1 MVPGF
6 LGGFPDLKIEAKY
19 DVIIAGGGLSGLS
32 LAWYLAKGGYKGE
45 VLVADSTFAPTND
58 KTWCFWTNK
67 EPPFRDIIFKKWK
80 KTWVSVLDYSTFR
93 YLNEYSYYCIRSGD
107 FREYVLRELKK
118 HKNFDLLEDNIL
130 DFSSNKSKAVM
141 LTKGGDS
148 YIANNIFQSV
158 MKPRNLDRSQI
169 KYPLIQHF
177 LGWEIKAIE
186 PIFDPETFTIMDF
199 DNDFSPGVGFMYVLP
214 YTQQKALLEFTVF
227 SEEAL
232 KKKKYKKKIKHY
244 LLHELGLDEDHYTIK
259 RKEYGEIPMEDRPY
273 VPYYDNNIFNL
284 GAVGGQTK
292 PSTGYTFTRI
302 QDYTQQLAHNLIQGF
317 EPLPPPR
324 SHFKYRYYDLLLLH
338 ILSNSTED
346 SLRVFRS
353 LFKKNNFD
361 ELFRFLGEDTNL
373 RQDLKIMSSVPYMPF
388 FKAIWKNL

>member
-1 MVPGF
+1 MKV
-6 LGGFPDLKIEAKY
+6 EAKY

-32 LAWYLAKGGYKGE
+32 LAWYLAKGNYKGE
-45 VLVADSTFAPTND
+45 VLVTDSTFAPTND

-67 EPPFRDIIFKKWK
+67 EPPFRDIIYKKWK
-80 KTWVSVLDYSTFR
+80 KTWVSVLDYNTFR

-107 FREYVLRELKK
+107 FREYVLSELKK

-130 DFSSNKSKAVM
+130 DFSSNQSKAVM

-148 YIANNIFQSV
+148 YIANHIFQSI
-158 MKPRNLDRSQI
+158 MKPKDLDRSQI

-177 LGWEIKAIE
+177 LGWEIKTFE
-186 PIFDPETFTIMDF
+186 PAFDPETFTIMDF
-199 DNDFSPGVGFMYVLP
+199 DNDFEPGVGFMYVLP
-214 YTQQKALLEFTVF
+214 YTQNKALLEFTVF
-227 SEEAL
+227 SEDVL

-244 LLHELGLDEDHYTIK
+244 LLHELGLDRDHYEIR
-259 RKEYGEIPMEDRPY
+259 RKEYGEIPMEDRPHL
-273 VPYYDNNIFNL
+273 PYYDKNIINL
-284 GAVGGQTK
+284 GSVGGQTK

-302 QDYTQQLAHNLIQGF
+302 QDYTQKLAQNLIQGF
-317 EPLPPPR
+317 EPLPPQQ
-324 SHFKYRYYDLLLLH
+324 SKLKYRYYDLLLLH
-338 ILSNSTED
+338 ILSNSTND

-361 ELFRFLGEDTNL
+361 EIFRFLGEDTNL
-373 RQDLKIMSSVPYMPF
+373 RQDLKIMSSVPYIPF

>member
-1 MVPGF
+1 M
-6 LGGFPDLKIEAKY
+6 KIEAKY

-32 LAWYLAKGGYKGE
+32 LAWYLAKGNYKGE
-45 VLVADSTFAPTND
+45 VLVTDSTFAPTND

-67 EPPFRDIIFKKWK
+67 EPPFRDIIYKKWK

-130 DFSSNKSKAVM
+130 DFSSNQSKAVM

-148 YIANNIFQSV
+148 YIANYIFQSI
-158 MKPRNLDRSQI
+158 MKPKDLDRSQI

-177 LGWEIKAIE
+177 LGWEIKTLE
-186 PIFDPETFTIMDF
+186 PAFDPETFTIMDF
-199 DNDFSPGVGFMYVLP
+199 DNEFEPGVGFMYVLP
-214 YTQQKALLEFTVF
+214 YTQSKALLEFTVF
-227 SEEAL
+227 SENVL

-244 LLHELGLDEDHYTIK
+244 LLHELGLDKDHYEIR
-259 RKEYGEIPMEDRPY
+259 RKEYGEIPMEDRPH
-273 VPYYDNNIFNL
+273 VPYYDKNIINL
-284 GAVGGQTK
+284 GSVGGQTK

-302 QDYTQQLAHNLIQGF
+302 QDYTQKLAQNLIQGF
-317 EPLPPPR
+317 EPLPPQQ
-324 SHFKYRYYDLLLLH
+324 SKLKYRYYDLLLLH
-338 ILSNSTED
+338 ILSNSTND

-361 ELFRFLGEDTNL
+361 DIFRFLGEDTNL
-373 RQDLKIMSSVPYMPF
+373 RQDLKIMSSVPYIPF

>member
-1 MVPGF
+1 M
-6 LGGFPDLKIEAKY
+6 KIEAKY

-32 LAWYLAKGGYKGE
+32 LAWYLAKGNYKGE
-45 VLVADSTFAPTND
+45 VLVTDSTFAPTND
-58 KTWCFWTNK
+58 KTWCFWSNK
-67 EPPFRDIIFKKWK
+67 EPPFRDVIYKKWK

-130 DFSSNKSKAVM
+130 DFSSNQSKAVM

-148 YIANNIFQSV
+148 YIANYIFQSI
-158 MKPRNLDRSQI
+158 MKPKDLDRSQI

-177 LGWEIKAIE
+177 LGWEIKTYE
-186 PIFDPETFTIMDF
+186 PAFDPETFTIMDF
-199 DNDFSPGVGFMYVLP
+199 DNEFEPGVGFMYVLP
-214 YTQQKALLEFTVF
+214 YTQSKALLEFTVF
-227 SEEAL
+227 SEDVL

-244 LLHELGLDEDHYTIK
+244 LLHELGLDKDHYEIR
-259 RKEYGEIPMEDRPY
+259 RKEYGEIPMEDRPH
-273 VPYYDNNIFNL
+273 VPYYDKNIINL
-284 GAVGGQTK
+284 GSVGGQTK

-302 QDYTQQLAHNLIQGF
+302 QDYTQKLAQNLIQGF
-317 EPLPPPR
+317 EPLPPQQ
-324 SHFKYRYYDLLLLH
+324 SKLKYRYYDLLLLH
-338 ILSNSTED
+338 ILSNSTND

-361 ELFRFLGEDTNL
+361 DIFRFLGEDTNL
-373 RQDLKIMSSVPYMPF
+373 RQDLKIMSSVPYIPF

>member
-1 MVPGF
+1 M
-6 LGGFPDLKIEAKY
+6 KIEAKY

-32 LAWYLAKGGYKGE
+32 LAWYLAKGNYKGE
-45 VLVADSTFAPTND
+45 VLVTDSTFAPTND
-58 KTWCFWTNK
+58 KTWCFWTNN
-67 EPPFRDIIFKKWK
+67 EPPYRDIIYKKWK

-130 DFSSNKSKAVM
+130 DFSSNQSKAVM

-148 YIANNIFQSV
+148 YIANYIFQSI
-158 MKPRNLDRSQI
+158 MKPKDLDRSQI

-177 LGWEIKAIE
+177 LGWEIKTFE
-186 PIFDPETFTIMDF
+186 PAFDPETFTIMDF
-199 DNDFSPGVGFMYVLP
+199 DNEFEPGVGFMYVLP
-214 YTQQKALLEFTVF
+214 YTQSKALLEFTVF
-227 SEEAL
+227 SEDVL

-244 LLHELGLDEDHYTIK
+244 LLHELGLDDDHYEIR
-259 RKEYGEIPMEDRPY
+259 RKEYGEIPMEDRPH
-273 VPYYDNNIFNL
+273 VPYYDKNIINL
-284 GAVGGQTK
+284 GSVGGQTK

-302 QDYTQQLAHNLIQGF
+302 QDYTQKLAQNLIQGF
-317 EPLPPPR
+317 EPLPPQQ
-324 SHFKYRYYDLLLLH
+324 SKLKYRYYDLLLLH
-338 ILSNSTED
+338 ILSNSTND

-361 ELFRFLGEDTNL
+361 DIFRFLGEDTNL
-373 RQDLKIMSSVPYMPF
+373 RQDLKIMSSVPYIPF